1 MYEDSKKNIVIY
13 MLVNIYI
20 IMRNN

>member
-20 IMRNN
+20 IMGNN